1 MATGIEQ
8 IIHSTATC
16 KKCGEVLVSRYRHDY
31 VMCTCDN
38 KTMLDGGNDY
48 QRFGGKDIRLVDLS
62 GTIYLTD
69 SFEKCRLAPI
79 WGDYGKDGNQPVKY
93 ISVSEMET
101 DRLESIIQEIG
112 HRLEKWRHDLMIQ
125 ELEQRKQTKQK
136 TK

>member
-8 IIHSTATC
+8 IIYSTATC
-16 KKCGEVLVSRYRHDY
+16 KKCGDVLVSRYRHDY

-38 KTMLDGGNDY
+38 KTMLDGGTDY

-62 GTIYLTD
+62 GTIYLND
-69 SFEKCRLAPI
+69 GFEKCRLAPI
-79 WGDYGKDGNQPVKY
+79 WGHYGKEGNQPVKY

-101 DRLESIIQEIG
+101 EHLEAVIRELG

-125 ELEQRKQTKQK
+125 ELNQRKQTKQ
-136 TK
+136 